1 MIKSL
6 DTIVGVHT
14 HTHTHTIHLF
24 KNVFCFYA
32 CNFGVAGLVLCAQ
45 NLIEDG

>member
-6 DTIVGVHT
+6 ETIVAV

>member
-1 MIKSL
+1 MKKRANHC
-6 DTIVGVHT
+6 GCT